1 MTDRTPSHVASDRDG
16 VEPLSGMP
24 GYRLAD
30 DAPDVRD
37 WEVTSPAFTT
47 VGVVRDLH
55 VDVRLRCVRYLEVE
69 CTDGSAAGKR
79 VLLPI
84 GLARIDDVLDRVVV
98 ATPSCLD
105 DVPDVA
111 SVEGGPLQR
120 EFEREVLDS
129 LGLAPGDGA
138 FYDCPAFAEGPFLE
152 ARLAKLARR
161 EADHAATG
169 GLSPDEL
176 LVEDSGGVRLRVVGP
191 DDD

>member
-1 MTDRTPSHVASDRDG
+1 MKAG
-16 VEPLSGMP
+16 
-24 GYRLAD
+24 
-30 DAPDVRD
+30 
-37 WEVTSPAFTT
+37 EVTSPAFSV
-47 VGVVRDLH
+47 VGVVCDLH
-55 VDVRLRCVRYLEVE
+55 VDLRLQCVRYLEIE
-69 CTDGSAAGKR
+69 ITDGAAAGRR

-105 DVPDVA
+105 DVPDVEA
-111 SVEGGPLQR
+111 LEGGRLKR

-152 ARLAKLARR
+152 ARLARLARR
-161 EADHAATG
+161 EADGDGAG
-169 GLSPDEL
+169 VRPDEL

-191 DDD
+191 ED